1 MEKIN
6 ITFIQKNYLKTNVS
20 SCYGSIFQY
29 VHTQTI
35 LTCKGNGFPPTKN
48 ERILF
53 MKLDRLIGIL
63 AILLQREKV
72 TAPFLA
78 ETFEVSRRTI
88 NRDIESLC
96 QAGIP
101 IVTTQGKNGGISI
114 VEGYRVDRTILTS
127 KEMQAILIGL
137 KSLDSVSGTKKY
149 QQLMEKMS
157 ANNSSVLV
165 SNQHIL
171 IDLSASHKNTLVPKI
186 ELIQNAID
194 RQSAIEFQYYSQR
207 EESLRNIHPYVL
219 IFQWSSWYVWG
230 YCLDRKDYRLFKLN
244 RMVDLKDRNQYFEK
258 RDIPKYE
265 DRLQKISLSKIQVM
279 AICEADIKWRLV
291 EIFGIDSFQE
301 QEDGRLL
308 VQFECS
314 DKEYLFSWILN
325 LGNQIEL
332 LEPKELRKELAMIVK
347 QINKKYNKH
356 DK

>member
-1 MEKIN
+1 MTALIKYKECI
-6 ITFIQKNYLKTNVS
+6 
-20 SCYGSIFQY
+20 SI
-29 VHTQTI
+29 
-35 LTCKGNGFPPTKN
+35 
-48 ERILF
+48 

-63 AILLQREKV
+63 SILLQKEKV

-78 ETFEVSRRTI
+78 EKFEVSRRTI

-101 IVTTQGKNGGISI
+101 IITTQGKNGGISI

-137 KSLDSVSGTKKY
+137 KSLDSVCGTKKY

-157 ANNSSVLV
+157 ANNSSILV
-165 SNQHIL
+165 SNHHIL
-171 IDLSASHKNTLVPKI
+171 IDLSTFHKNTLTPKI

-194 RQSAIEFQYYSQR
+194 RQSIIEFQYYSQKGENIR
-207 EESLRNIHPYVL
+207 KIHPYLL

-230 YCLDRKDYRLFKLN
+230 YCLDRSDYRLFKLD
-244 RMVDLKDRNQYFEK
+244 RMVDLNDINQYFEK
-258 RDIPKYE
+258 GDIPNYE
-265 DRLQKISLSKIQVM
+265 HTLQKISVPTIQVV
-279 AICEADIKWRLV
+279 AICETSIKWRLV

-308 VQFECS
+308 FQFKFS
-314 DKEYLFSWILN
+314 DKEYLFHWILN
-325 LGNQIEL
+325 LGTQIEL
-332 LEPKELRKELAMIVK
+332 LEPKELREEFAIIVK
-347 QINKKYNKH
+347 QINEKYNKH